1 MASTGNIGRRAYTVA
16 EVAELY
22 GVHPKTVYVW
32 LKSGKLAGMKL
43 APGPKGDWRISLA
56 ALDAFDELTLRSR
69 CSPRDVAPPTF
80 DCEHPDDGYQIEC
93 PICGALRTDAEQ
105 VKATGS

>member
-22 GVHPKTVYVW
+22 GVHAKTVYVW

-43 APGPKGDWRISLA
+43 DAIRLSPNGEWRIPVA
-56 ALDAFDELTLRSR
+56 APRLTWSR
-69 CSPRDVAPPTF
+69 R
-80 DCEHPDDGYQIEC
+80 IES
-93 PICGALRTDAEQ
+93 Q
-105 VKATGS
+105 K